1 MTVSQWADTY
11 RMFPSDSPEPG
22 RYSTARVPYFKAVMD
37 AFTQP
42 EVRRIAV
49 KSSSQCGKSEVLLNV
64 VGRTAY
70 LDPANIL
77 IIQPTLSDAEDFSKV
92 RLSKMIADTKV
103 LTPLFYDKLKSRD
116 PNQTILS
123 KFYRGG
129 RVLLVGSNSP
139 SGLASRP
146 IKILLC
152 DEVDRYVPTSEGDAI
167 DLAAKRTSN
176 YFDARIAL
184 FSTPTTKGASRID
197 IEYELGTQ
205 EEWRHQCPNCGEWHC
220 LSHVDMVTDHNVVK
234 DDAGNRT
241 VIVRA
246 VKWRC
251 PQCGFEFAER
261 DMRRTAQA
269 YFAQNPDALSNGV
282 RSFFING
289 FSSPWLKWCDIMR
302 EWLEAQGQPTRE
314 AVVMNTRFGQ
324 SYEVRGVFENETV
337 FLKRLEPYESEVPA
351 QVLLLTAGVDV
362 QGNRLEY
369 LVTGWGEGF
378 ECWCIERGLINGDAG
393 QVSTWNGLDEVLNK
407 TRQTGDG
414 RRLQIA
420 WTFVDSGFS
429 TNNVY
434 DYCRRTRNRFAIK
447 GKVLFGAP
455 LVHVTNYNKDAGIY
469 LTTLNVNEGKDE
481 LYSRLGLTEGAGR
494 IHFGAEG
501 WRGFDEVFFR
511 QLLAEQKVYKRS
523 GGVSY
528 QTYEKVSR
536 NSRNEAIDMLVYA
549 LAVARSLLGNGD
561 EKTFWANQR
570 GAEIKKARP
579 VVRHKQID
587 IWN

>member
-1 MTVSQWADTY
+1 MTTWADTY
-11 RMFPSDSPEPG
+11 RMLPSDSPEPG
-22 RYSTARVPYFKAVMD
+22 HYSSARVPYFKAVMD

-42 EVRRIAV
+42 DVRRIAV
-49 KSSSQCGKSEVLLNV
+49 KSSSQVGKSEVLLNV
-64 VGRTAY
+64 VGRTAH
-70 LDPANIL
+70 LNPANIL

-103 LTPLFYDKLKSRD
+103 LTPLFYERAKTRD
-116 PNQTILS
+116 ANQTILS

-184 FSTPTTKGASRID
+184 FSTPTAKGASRID
-197 IEYELGTQ
+197 IEYEQGTQ
-205 EEWRHQCPNCGEWHC
+205 EEWRHACPNCGEWHC
-220 LSHVDMVTDHNVVK
+220 LSHVDMVSDHSIAR
-234 DDAGNRT
+234 DDVGNKT

-251 PQCGFEFAER
+251 PDCGFEFAER
-261 DMRRTAQA
+261 DMRRAQQS
-269 YFAQNPDALSNGV
+269 YFAQNPDALANGV

-289 FSSPWLKWCDIMR
+289 FSSPWVKWADIMR

-314 AVVMNTRFGQ
+314 AVVMNTRFGL
-324 SYEVRGVFENETV
+324 SYETRGMFEDETV
-337 FLKRLEPYESEVPA
+337 FLKRLEPYEGEVPA
-351 QVLLLTAGVDV
+351 QVLMLTAGVDV

-369 LVTGWGEGF
+369 LVAGWGVGF
-378 ECWCIERGLINGDAG
+378 ECWCIERGLIKGDPGLAT
-393 QVSTWNGLDEVLNK
+393 TWQRLDDVLNE
-407 TRQTGDG
+407 TRTTGDG

-420 WTFVDSGFS
+420 RTFVDSGYS
-429 TNNVY
+429 TDNVY
-434 DYCRRTRNRFAIK
+434 DYCRRTNNRFAIK
-447 GKVLFGAP
+447 GKCLFGAP
-455 LVHVTNYNKDAGIY
+455 LVHVTNYLKDAGLY
-469 LTTLNVNEGKDE
+469 LTTLNVNAGKDE
-481 LYSRLGLTEGAGR
+481 VYGRLDVTEGAGR

-511 QLLAEQKVYKRS
+511 QLISEHKVQRRS
-523 GGVSY
+523 GGMSY
-528 QTYEKVSR
+528 QMYEKI
-536 NSRNEAIDMLVYA
+536 NDKARNEAIDMLVYA
-549 LAVARSLLGNGD
+549 LAAARSLLGNGD
-561 EKTFWANQR
+561 EKTFWASVSGAAVKRQCVRQR
-570 GAEIKKARP
+570 TL
-579 VVRHKQID
+579 D
-587 IWN
+587 IWGQT